1 METVYLDHA
10 ATTPL
15 DNDVFEKMRP
25 FYTESFGNADSPH
38 SYGRKSMIAVD
49 SARDKIAELI
59 GAKPS
64 EVYFTSGG
72 TESDNWA
79 IIGGALSK
87 RRQENR
93 MRVLVSAIEHHAALD
108 ACERLKRDGFTVD
121 VIPVDGSGR
130 VCAEKVKEML
140 GYDVALVCMMAAN
153 NETGA
158 LQPVQE
164 LADEIK
170 SCGAYFFTDAV
181 QLAPYE
187 RIDVKKLGVDML
199 SFSGHKFY
207 GPKGVGVL
215 YIKSGVKMEKLVGGG
230 EQERGLRGGTL
241 NVPSV
246 VGLSAAYEKNVATM
260 SATNEKITK
269 LRALFLKE
277 ISVLEGV
284 KINGG
289 KGLDSILNLQIEGV
303 ENAALLYA
311 LDLKG
316 IAIAAG
322 SACASASV
330 KPSHVLTA
338 MGLAEKQAK
347 SSVRISFGKTN
358 DEEGVLYAARA
369 FVETVNRIRG

>member
-15 DNDVFEKMRP
+15 DDEVFEKMRP

-93 MRVLVSAIEHHAALD
+93 TRVLVSAIEHHAALD

-121 VIPVDGSGR
+121 VIPVDKSGR
-130 VCAEKVKEML
+130 VCAQTVKGML
-140 GYDVALVCMMAAN
+140 GDDVALVCMMAAN

-170 SCGAYFFTDAV
+170 KCGAYFFTDAV

-215 YIKSGVKMEKLVGGG
+215 YIKGGVKIEKLVGGG

-246 VGLSAAYEKNVATM
+246 VGISAAYEKNVATM
-260 SATNEKITK
+260 YATNEKITK

-277 ISVLEGV
+277 ISVLDGV

-289 KGLDSILNLQIEGV
+289 EGLPSILNLQISGV

-316 IAIAAG
+316 VAIAAG
-322 SACASASV
+322 SACAGASV

-338 MGLAEKQAK
+338 MGLTEEQAK

-358 DEEGVLYAARA
+358 DEENVLYAARA

>member
-1 METVYLDHA
+1 
-10 ATTPL
+10 
-15 DNDVFEKMRP
+15 
-25 FYTESFGNADSPH
+25 
-38 SYGRKSMIAVD
+38 
-49 SARDKIAELI
+49 
-59 GAKPS
+59 
-64 EVYFTSGG
+64 
-72 TESDNWA
+72 
-79 IIGGALSK
+79 
-87 RRQENR
+87 
-93 MRVLVSAIEHHAALD
+93 
-108 ACERLKRDGFTVD
+108 
-121 VIPVDGSGR
+121 
-130 VCAEKVKEML
+130 ML
-140 GYDVALVCMMAAN
+140 GDDVALVCMMAAN

-170 SCGAYFFTDAV
+170 NCGAYFFTDAV

-187 RIDVKKLGVDML
+187 KIDVKKLGADML

-215 YIKSGVKMEKLVGGG
+215 YIKSGVKIEKLVGGG

-246 VGLSAAYEKNVATM
+246 VGISAAYEKNVATM
-260 SATNEKITK
+260 YATNENIAK

-277 ISVLEGV
+277 ISVLQGV
-284 KINGG
+284 KINGDE
-289 KGLDSILNLQIEGV
+289 GLPSILNLQISGV

-316 IAIAAG
+316 VAIAAG

-338 MGLAEKQAK
+338 MGLTEEQAK

-358 DEEGVLYAARA
+358 DEKGVLYAARA
-369 FVETVNRIRG
+369 FVETVNRIRART